1 MTIEH
6 ILGLWQEQELKE
18 GAERREFDVEVILHQ
33 WPNQTPRTMKVKRY
47 LSPNMVSVIKLKTPK
62 ITQVEKETQY
72 NYTQIR
78 CISVAAFSLYNS

>member
-18 GAERREFDVEVILHQ
+18 GAERREFDVEVTLHQ